1 MRSSFVV
8 LFSVLTASL
17 GVVAVDASASTKHKS
32 KHKPGHDA
40 CGTVTPKKPENS
52 GGGFGAFKIKIV
64 KGKISCTT
72 AKTVFTNYY
81 VKGKFS
87 TKGGKSSVSIGGF
100 RCTGGAPPSTVVT
113 CKRKRTVMTGTDV

>member
-1 MRSSFVV
+1 VRVRSSLAA
-8 LFSVLTASL
+8 LFSVLVASA
-17 GVVAVDASASTKHKS
+17 GVLAVDASASAKKKS
-32 KHKPGHDA
+32 KSTSPN

-64 KGKISCTT
+64 KGKISCAT

-87 TKGGKSSVSIGGF
+87 DKGGKHSVSLGGF
-100 RCTGGAPPSTVVT
+100 KCTGGILPSTVIT
-113 CKRKRTVMTGTDV
+113 CKRKNTAMTGTDV